1 MIIAVDAMGGDH
13 GASAVCPGA
22 IEACRTN
29 PGLEIALIGDKAV
42 IEPYLDKADAGVQ
55 RRITVVHTDEM
66 VDPDEPPTKAIR
78 SKKHSS
84 MRMAM
89 EMVRSGEAQGCV
101 SSGSTGA
108 IVAGGVLVVGR
119 LKGIERPGL
128 GILLPTKKPVF
139 LLDAGATV
147 RCKPLN
153 LVQFALMGSIYMKD
167 VEKLTPTP
175 RVCLLSNGS
184 EEIKGDD
191 VIVEARER
199 LRQTDAIN
207 FGGYV
212 EANRVPQ
219 GDADVVVCD
228 GFSGNVMLKSFEG
241 LIKFCKGLVM
251 DTIHESLLAKAGAA
265 LLYPSMK
272 KLAARV
278 DYNKYGGSALMG
290 VNGAVVKAHGR
301 SKAPAI
307 ANAIGVAAGFL
318 YRQNVTE
325 KKWSAAVR
333 AQRFAED
340 QERNTAL
347 PVTALFCKCN
357 IRKGSIFHYA
367 RQRINRS
374 VGNQISCDPGR
385 DGLDR
390 QR

>member
-22 IEACRTN
+22 IEACSKN
-29 PGLEIALIGDKAV
+29 ASLEIALIGDKAI
-42 IEPYLDKADAGVQ
+42 IEPYLEKADAAVRG
-55 RRITVVHTDEM
+55 RISVVHTEEV
-66 VDPDEPPTKAIR
+66 VDPDESPTKAIR
-78 SKKHSS
+78 TKKHSS
-84 MRMAM
+84 MRTAM

-128 GILLPTKKPVF
+128 GLLLPTKKPVF
-139 LLDAGATV
+139 LLDVGATV

-167 VEKLTPTP
+167 VEKLSSAP

-191 VIVEARER
+191 VIVETRER
-199 LRQTDAIN
+199 LHGSERVN
-207 FGGYV
+207 FGGYI

-219 GDADVVVCD
+219 ADADVVVCD

-241 LIKFCKGLVM
+241 LIKFCRELVV
-251 DTIHESLLAKAGAA
+251 DTMHESLLAKAGAV

-272 KLAARV
+272 KLMSRV
-278 DYNKYGGSALMG
+278 DYNRYGGSALLG

-307 ANAIGVAAGFL
+307 ANAIGVAAGFVERGAL
-318 YRQNVTE
+318 ERI
-325 KKWSAAVR
+325 R
-333 AQRFAED
+333 ADIVGEL
-340 QERNTAL
+340 ER
-347 PVTALFCKCN
+347 C
-357 IRKGSIFHYA
+357 
-367 RQRINRS
+367 
-374 VGNQISCDPGR
+374 GNPSTLR
-385 DGLDR
+385 
-390 QR
+390 

>member
-1 MIIAVDAMGGDH
+1 MLIAVDAMGGDH

-22 IEACRTN
+22 VEACRRN
-29 PGLEIALIGDKAV
+29 AALEVALIGDKAV
-42 IEPYLDKADAGVQ
+42 IEPYLGDVETSI
-55 RRITVVHTDEM
+55 RSRINVVHTDE
-66 VDPDEPPTKAIR
+66 VVEPDEPPTKAIR
-78 SKKHSS
+78 YKKHSS
-84 MRMAM
+84 MRLAM

-128 GILLPTKKPVF
+128 GILLPTKRPTY

-167 VEKLTPTP
+167 VEKLSPEP

-191 VIVEARER
+191 VIVAARER
-199 LRQTDAIN
+199 LRLTQDLN
-207 FGGYV
+207 FGGYI

-241 LIKFCKGLVM
+241 LIKFCRELALSAVK
-251 DTIHESLLAKAGAA
+251 ESLMAKGGAL
-265 LLYPSMK
+265 LLYPAFK
-272 KLAARV
+272 KLANRV
-278 DYNKYGGSALMG
+278 DYQRYGGASLLG

-301 SKAPAI
+301 SKPPAI
-307 ANAIGVAAGFL
+307 TNAIGAAYSFAARGALDRIREDIAEELARDAAGAL
-318 YRQNVTE
+318 RH
-325 KKWSAAVR
+325 SA
-333 AQRFAED
+333 
-340 QERNTAL
+340 N
-347 PVTALFCKCN
+347 
-357 IRKGSIFHYA
+357 
-367 RQRINRS
+367 
-374 VGNQISCDPGR
+374 
-385 DGLDR
+385 
-390 QR
+390 

>member
-1 MIIAVDAMGGDH
+1 MGGDH

-22 IEACRTN
+22 VEACRRN
-29 PGLEIALIGDKAV
+29 PALEISLIGDKAV
-42 IEPYLDKADAGVQ
+42 IEPYLGDVETSI
-55 RRITVVHTDEM
+55 RSRINVVHTDE
-66 VDPDEPPTKAIR
+66 VVEPDEPPTKAIR
-78 SKKHSS
+78 YKKHSS
-84 MRMAM
+84 MRLAM

-128 GILLPTKKPVF
+128 GILLPTKRPTY

-167 VEKLTPTP
+167 VEKLTPEP

-191 VIVEARER
+191 VIVAARER
-199 LRQTDAIN
+199 LRLTQDLN
-207 FGGYV
+207 FGGYI

-241 LIKFCKGLVM
+241 LIKFCRELAKNAVR
-251 DTIHESLLAKAGAA
+251 ESLMAKGGAL
-265 LLYPSMK
+265 LLYPAFK
-272 KLAARV
+272 KLANRV
-278 DYNKYGGSALMG
+278 DYQRYGGASLLG

-301 SKAPAI
+301 SKPPAI
-307 ANAIGVAAGFL
+307 TNAIGAAYSFAARGALDRIREDIAEELARDAAGAL
-318 YRQNVTE
+318 RH
-325 KKWSAAVR
+325 SA
-333 AQRFAED
+333 
-340 QERNTAL
+340 N
-347 PVTALFCKCN
+347 
-357 IRKGSIFHYA
+357 
-367 RQRINRS
+367 
-374 VGNQISCDPGR
+374 
-385 DGLDR
+385 
-390 QR
+390 

>member
-1 MIIAVDAMGGDH
+1 MGGDH

-22 IEACRTN
+22 VEACRRN
-29 PGLEIALIGDKAV
+29 PALEIALIGDKAV
-42 IEPYLDKADAGVQ
+42 IEPYLGNVETSI
-55 RRITVVHTDEM
+55 RSRINVVHTDE
-66 VDPDEPPTKAIR
+66 VVEPDEPPTKAIR
-78 SKKHSS
+78 YKKHSS
-84 MRMAM
+84 MRLAM

-128 GILLPTKKPVF
+128 GILLPTKRPTY

-167 VEKLTPTP
+167 VEKLSPEP

-191 VIVEARER
+191 VIVAARER
-199 LRQTDAIN
+199 LRLTQDLN
-207 FGGYV
+207 FGGYI

-241 LIKFCKGLVM
+241 LIKFCRELAKNAVK
-251 DTIHESLLAKAGAA
+251 ESLMAKGGAL
-265 LLYPSMK
+265 LLYPAFK
-272 KLAARV
+272 KLANRV
-278 DYNKYGGSALMG
+278 DYQRYGGASLLG

-301 SKAPAI
+301 SKPPAI
-307 ANAIGVAAGFL
+307 TNAIGAAYSFAARGALDRIREDIAEELARDAAGAL
-318 YRQNVTE
+318 RH
-325 KKWSAAVR
+325 SA
-333 AQRFAED
+333 
-340 QERNTAL
+340 N
-347 PVTALFCKCN
+347 
-357 IRKGSIFHYA
+357 
-367 RQRINRS
+367 
-374 VGNQISCDPGR
+374 
-385 DGLDR
+385 
-390 QR
+390 

>member
-13 GASAVCPGA
+13 GASAVCPGV
-22 IEACRTN
+22 IEACTKHPN
-29 PGLEIALIGDKAV
+29 LEIALIGKKDV
-42 IEPYLDKADAGVQ
+42 IEPYLDKAETNIQ

-78 SKKHSS
+78 TKRHSS

-119 LKGIERPGL
+119 IKGIERPGL

-167 VEKLTPTP
+167 VEKITPMP

-199 LRQTDAIN
+199 LRGASAIN

-228 GFSGNVMLKSFEG
+228 GFSGNVMLKSYEG
-241 LIKFCKGLVM
+241 LIKFCKELVV
-251 DTIHESLLAKAGAA
+251 DTVKQSLLAKSGAL

-272 KLAARV
+272 KLAERV
-278 DYNKYGGSALMG
+278 DYNKYGGAALLG
-290 VNGAVVKAHGR
+290 VSGAVVKAHGR

-307 ANAIGVAAGFL
+307 ANAIGVAAGFVERGAL
-318 YRQNVTE
+318 ERIKE
-325 KKWSAAVR
+325 DI
-333 AQRFAED
+333 AE
-340 QERNTAL
+340 EL
-347 PVTALFCKCN
+347 
-357 IRKGSIFHYA
+357 
-367 RQRINRS
+367 RS
-374 VGNQISCDPGR
+374 E
-385 DGLDR
+385 
-390 QR
+390 

>member
-1 MIIAVDAMGGDH
+1 MGGDH

-22 IEACRTN
+22 VEACRRN
-29 PGLEIALIGDKAV
+29 PALEIALIGDKAV
-42 IEPYLDKADAGVQ
+42 IEPYLGNIETSI
-55 RRITVVHTDEM
+55 RSRINVVHTDE
-66 VDPDEPPTKAIR
+66 VVEPDEPPTKAIR
-78 SKKHSS
+78 YKKHSS
-84 MRMAM
+84 MRLAM

-128 GILLPTKKPVF
+128 GILLPTKRPTY

-167 VEKLTPTP
+167 VEKLSPEP

-191 VIVEARER
+191 VIVAARER
-199 LRQTDAIN
+199 LRLTQDLN
-207 FGGYV
+207 FGGYI

-241 LIKFCKGLVM
+241 LIKFCRELAKNAVK
-251 DTIHESLLAKAGAA
+251 ESLMAKGGAL
-265 LLYPSMK
+265 LLYPAFK
-272 KLAARV
+272 KLANRV
-278 DYNKYGGSALMG
+278 DYQRYGGASLLG

-301 SKAPAI
+301 SKPPAI
-307 ANAIGVAAGFL
+307 TNAIGAAYSFAARGALDRIREDIAEELARDAAGAL
-318 YRQNVTE
+318 RH
-325 KKWSAAVR
+325 SA
-333 AQRFAED
+333 
-340 QERNTAL
+340 N
-347 PVTALFCKCN
+347 
-357 IRKGSIFHYA
+357 
-367 RQRINRS
+367 
-374 VGNQISCDPGR
+374 
-385 DGLDR
+385 
-390 QR
+390 

>member
-153 LVQFALMGSIYMKD
+153 LVQFALMLQ
-167 VEKLTPTP
+167 VF
-175 RVCLLSNGS
+175 V
-184 EEIKGDD
+184 
-191 VIVEARER
+191 
-199 LRQTDAIN
+199 Q
-207 FGGYV
+207 
-212 EANRVPQ
+212 
-219 GDADVVVCD
+219 
-228 GFSGNVMLKSFEG
+228 
-241 LIKFCKGLVM
+241 
-251 DTIHESLLAKAGAA
+251 
-265 LLYPSMK
+265 
-272 KLAARV
+272 
-278 DYNKYGGSALMG
+278 
-290 VNGAVVKAHGR
+290 
-301 SKAPAI
+301 
-307 ANAIGVAAGFL
+307 
-318 YRQNVTE
+318 
-325 KKWSAAVR
+325 
-333 AQRFAED
+333 
-340 QERNTAL
+340 
-347 PVTALFCKCN
+347 
-357 IRKGSIFHYA
+357 
-367 RQRINRS
+367 
-374 VGNQISCDPGR
+374 
-385 DGLDR
+385 
-390 QR
+390 

>member
-22 IEACRTN
+22 IEACVIN
-29 PGLEIALIGDKAV
+29 PGLEIALIGNKTV
-42 IEPYLDKADAGVQ
+42 IEPYLDKADAAVK
-55 RRITVVHTDEM
+55 RRITVVHTEEM

-78 SKKHSS
+78 TKKRSS

-119 LKGIERPGL
+119 IKGIERPGL

-199 LRQTDAIN
+199 LRTSEAIN

-241 LIKFCKGLVM
+241 LIKFCKGLVV
-251 DTIHESLLAKAGAA
+251 DTIHESLLAKAGAL

-278 DYNKYGGSALMG
+278 DYSKYGGSALMG

-307 ANAIGVAAGFL
+307 ANAIGVAAGF
-318 YRQNVTE
+318 V
-325 KKWSAAVR
+325 
-333 AQRFAED
+333 
-340 QERNTAL
+340 ERGA
-347 PVTALFCKCN
+347 
-357 IRKGSIFHYA
+357 
-367 RQRINRS
+367 
-374 VGNQISCDPGR
+374 
-385 DGLDR
+385 LDR
-390 QR
+390 IKSDIAEELARSGSGATLR